1 MMFTKGKNHATWN
14 YLKTYFKPKSCFW
27 QKMSYTL
34 KVMRKMLLSRVPAL
48 FSHVTKVIGSKAI
61 ICALIHSCQ
70 DYTTIT
76 LKLFKKTLLKA

>member
-1 MMFTKGKNHATWN
+1 MFLAKDVI
-14 YLKTYFKPKSCFW
+14 YS
-27 QKMSYTL
+27 QSDE
-34 KVMRKMLLSRVPAL
+34 KMLLSRVPTL
-48 FSHVTKVIGSKAI
+48 FSHVTKVIGNKAI